1 MGGPLFERFRSG
13 RLWALIILLLAVPL
27 ISGGKCAFFFS
38 SGGSDDE
45 DEEDKPRE
53 GLTVIVQEGEF
64 VDSPV
69 EGLRYESGSLSG
81 VTGPRGEFLYEAGN
95 TVRFFLGDIALGL
108 PVTGKPLVTPLDL
121 VADGDPDSTAVINI
135 ARLLQSLDAVTGDAA
150 ITIPESVHL
159 AALLDNDQLAAYIEQ
174 LDFNDEAAFANAA
187 SQLVAAL
194 TSDYAF
200 TASLIDPDSARDHL
214 VRTLDRL
221 QAEKS
226 N

>member
-38 SGGSDDE
+38 SGGSDD
-45 DEEDKPRE
+45 DEEEKPRE

-69 EGLRYESGSLSG
+69 EGLRYESGPLSG

-121 VADGDPDSTAVINI
+121 VADGDLDSTAVINI

-150 ITIPESVHL
+150 ITIPESVRL

-174 LDFNDEAAFANAA
+174 LDFKDEAAFVNAA
-187 SQLVAAL
+187 SHLVAAL
-194 TSDYAF
+194 TSDYPF
-200 TASLIDPDSARDHL
+200 TASLVDPDTAREHL

-221 QAEKS
+221 QAENS